1 MIKAPKNL
9 GIEGPCLDIIKNT
22 YDKPITNII
31 MNGEKPKI
39 ISSKTRNETSMSTQH
54 RA

>member
-1 MIKAPKNL
+1 
-9 GIEGPCLDIIKNT
+9 
-22 YDKPITNII
+22 

-54 RA
+54 RAWVLSQSNKARE